1 MFLNYPYN
9 SEKIISKVVL
19 MKVISQQIH
28 NFYNGNILIL
38 WVWKWCPPITI
49 SLLKKVTYF
58 IFVMSAALSLEH
70 SFVFY
75 FCRLKK
81 VGLDCSKNIV
91 IKYKQSSYP
100 TWLFG
105 WSKSEKHRNKNKHTL
120 WESKPQPSHIVNFW
134 VFWLGPKPIQVF
146 WLGQLHI
153 MIQVYHS
160 TELPTSRIFFH
171 MPY

>member
-1 MFLNYPYN
+1 MSL
-9 SEKIISKVVL
+9 KVV
-19 MKVISQQIH
+19 ST
-28 NFYNGNILIL
+28 NYNLPLEKGDIFHICNVGSIIAWTFLCIL
-38 WVWKWCPPITI
+38 VK
-49 SLLKKVTYF
+49 Y
-58 IFVMSAALSLEH
+58 
-70 SFVFY
+70 
-75 FCRLKK
+75 K
-81 VGLDCSKNIV
+81 VGLDYSKNIV

-105 WSKSEKHRNKNKHTL
+105 WSTSEKHRNKNKHTL